1 MKFGL
6 SYWNNKIF
14 LIIMHRKTMYTLIIS
29 LVTLAVMMPA
39 ASHAVTPTHYEM
51 GLTLVPADIRGEKI
65 YQTNHV
71 VLTLPTWKVKT
82 WDTITISDEWGDEQL
97 YIELWDNTNHRIPNF
112 NARRLTDHTI
122 DISSLDTT
130 LHPSFRII
138 IFQAK
143 SPISWPT
150 APVLITYTE
159 EVNTRLITLATL
171 IGGGVLLLLIL
182 SLWRRVTPAH
192 LWSTTKLVLKGEAV
206 EASLRTAVSLIW
218 ITILWSAV
226 FSIALGSFTGWY
238 QILFLF
244 IKLPFLLL
252 CSLLLS
258 IAANVVF
265 ARLLGV
271 TTAFREISIHAL
283 QWIAV
288 CAISLAALAPIIGY
302 ASITHFE
309 HDAALLWALVLFG
322 CAYCISIIR
331 QYSQYLI
338 WDVRHAI
345 VLIGIWMLLYGVVL
359 LQLGWMLRPW
369 VGVLDPVYQSLPF
382 SRLYSGNV
390 FEEILSTIN
399 RL

>member
-1 MKFGL
+1 MPRVAMYIVIL
-6 SYWNNKIF
+6 SAA
-14 LIIMHRKTMYTLIIS
+14 
-29 LVTLAVMMPA
+29 LVLLGVPIDAR
-39 ASHAVTPTHYEM
+39 ASVPTTYEI
-51 GLTLVPADIRGEKI
+51 GLTLVPDDIRGEKI
-65 YQTNHV
+65 YQTNHA

-82 WDTITISDEWGDEQL
+82 WDTITIPSEWGDEQL

-112 NARRLTDHTI
+112 NTRRLTEHAI
-122 DISSLDTT
+122 DISTLDTT

-143 SPISWPT
+143 SSMSWPA

-171 IGGGVLLLLIL
+171 IGGGVLLLLVL
-182 SLWRRVTPAH
+182 SIRRRVTPAH
-192 LWSTTKLVLKGEAV
+192 LWSTTKLVLKGETV

-226 FSIALGSFTGWY
+226 FSIALGSFTGWN

-271 TTAFREISIHAL
+271 ITPLREMSIHAL
-283 QWIAV
+283 QWV
-288 CAISLAALAPIIGY
+288 TLCAMSLAALAPIVGY

-309 HDAALLWALVLFG
+309 HDAALLWALVLFAV
-322 CAYCISIIR
+322 AYLVSIIR
-331 QYSQYLI
+331 QYSQYLK
-338 WDVRHAI
+338 WGVRYAI
-345 VLIGIWMLLYGVVL
+345 ILIAIWMLLYGVVL

>member
-1 MKFGL
+1 MYNTIL
-6 SYWNNKIF
+6 VIIIF
-14 LIIMHRKTMYTLIIS
+14 LLVLPIMTR
-29 LVTLAVMMPA
+29 
-39 ASHAVTPTHYEM
+39 ASGQSTHEI

-65 YQTNHV
+65 YQTNHA

-82 WDTITISDEWGDEQL
+82 WGTITIPDNWGEEQL
-97 YIELWDNTNHRIPNF
+97 YIELWDNSNHRIPNF
-112 NARRLTDHTI
+112 TARRLTDRTI
-122 DISSLDTT
+122 NISGLDTT

-138 IFQAK
+138 IFQAQSK
-143 SPISWPT
+143 ITWPT
-150 APVLITYTE
+150 APVRVTYTE
-159 EVNTRLITLATL
+159 AVNTRLIVLAAL
-171 IGGGVLLLLIL
+171 IGGGLLMLVAL
-182 SLWRRVTPAH
+182 SVWKRVTAMVF
-192 LWSTTKLVLKGEAV
+192 WDMTK
-206 EASLRTAVSLIW
+206 SLLRRDTIEPSVRSALALIW
-218 ITILWSAV
+218 ITIVWSAI
-226 FSIALGSFTGWY
+226 FSIALGSFSGWY

-271 TTAFREISIHAL
+271 TTAVREIAVHAL
-283 QWIAV
+283 QWVAV
-288 CAISLAALAPIIGY
+288 CAITLAALAPIIGY
-302 ASITHFE
+302 ASITHFG
-309 HDAALLWALVLFG
+309 HDTALLWALGLFG
-322 CAYCISIIR
+322 CAYLVSIIR
-331 QYSQYLI
+331 QYSQYLT
-338 WDVRHAI
+338 WGVRHTI
-345 VLIGIWMLLYGVVL
+345 VLIGIWMVLYGVVL